1 MVLSRCS
8 SLFAFELYYSISR
21 SNASGPSGTRNLLHR
36 GLGTYYESLSVVE
49 LLLEYHHHH
58 LIRRVMLIINWFYK
72 LVYKV
77 ASLDTQCIDSNLE
90 SGRYI
95 SRVRSARGFLS
106 LYCGSTTS
114 KSMSQ
119 RYVK

>member
-1 MVLSRCS
+1 MPVD
-8 SLFAFELYYSISR
+8 
-21 SNASGPSGTRNLLHR
+21 HR

-49 LLLEYHHHH
+49 LLLEYHH
-58 LIRRVMLIINWFYK
+58 LIMLIINWFYK

-77 ASLDTQCIDSNLE
+77 ASLDTQLECIDSNLE

-106 LYCGSTTS
+106 LSTTAVVLVP
-114 KSMSQ
+114 
-119 RYVK
+119 RYHGTVPTVP

>member
-1 MVLSRCS
+1 MPVD
-8 SLFAFELYYSISR
+8 
-21 SNASGPSGTRNLLHR
+21 HR

-49 LLLEYHHHH
+49 LLLEYHHH
-58 LIRRVMLIINWFYK
+58 LIMLIINWFYK

-77 ASLDTQCIDSNLE
+77 ASLDTQLECIDSNLE

-106 LYCGSTTS
+106 PSLYCGGGSY
-114 KSMSQ
+114 
-119 RYVK
+119 RP

>member
-1 MVLSRCS
+1 MPVDHRGLGTH
-8 SLFAFELYYSISR
+8 YI
-21 SNASGPSGTRNLLHR
+21 GDSGTRKFD
-36 GLGTYYESLSVVE
+36 GTYYESLSVVE